1 MSTNPRRTTAR
12 KSQAPAPAIA
22 LDNKENLAAPKK
34 PSGSLRQAPK
44 PKPKAPPPRSDS
56 FARDLEMEEKFNI
69 EGNNVADIVYARRDN
84 DAAQARIVEQEAQLR
99 ANEAAQA
106 KLMRELDELR
116 AQLASANVNMDV
128 PPEDDE
134 QEMASPAHE
143 HAPVSDAL
151 LQERAKNADLQ
162 RRLDELTKADLG
174 ELEQIPRP
182 AGAAG
187 NNFNIQ
193 NEMGLGGSAANRE
206 IYKSLLRN
214 VRDLTLQAGI
224 DWERPWS
231 ETPAA
236 AKAKLYDV
244 ARARHPILANYV
256 NDWATDEMI
265 KQYTKNKR
273 RHGYRQKFLDV
284 PEKFA
289 YLKHNSAKR
298 DPSASR
304 KRRTVATSTS
314 KKAKNAVKA
323 PVPKKRKPAAKAG
336 SSKAKGKRR
345 AVADEEDEAEDE
357 DMPAFD
363 GGESTEED

>member
-1 MSTNPRRTTAR
+1 MSTNPRRTAAR

-22 LDNKENLAAPKK
+22 LDNKENLAAAKK
-34 PSGSLRQAPK
+34 TSGLLRQAPK

-84 DAAQARIVEQEAQLR
+84 DAAQA
-99 ANEAAQA
+99 
-106 KLMRELDELR
+106 KLMRELNELR

-134 QEMASPAHE
+134 QEMAPPARE

-187 NNFNIQ
+187 NDFNIQ

-314 KKAKNAVKA
+314 KKAKNAVKV

-336 SSKAKGKRR
+336 SSKAKGKR
-345 AVADEEDEAEDE
+345 AVADDEDEAEDE